1 MVRVSSTN
9 SSKPSFSS
17 MVANGNKP
25 PYAVR
30 SRAEKSYGVEAPIF
44 KVSGITVSAP
54 CPQGVFSLCFRLF
67 FTFWVTP
74 ENESAKRQLHRFPCF
89 NPGFSGSPKGSLLH
103 RLLSASN
110 TVHRSATATR
120 PGTRRN
126 RQRRPG
132 PALSRVF
139 RDQSVLQWS
148 QLDLQFTTSEP
159 PDSGVP
165 RTYFGDFV
173 HLESCARLQ

>member
-17 MVANGNKP
+17 MVATGNKP

-30 SRAEKSYGVEAPIF
+30 FRAEKSYGVEAPIF
-44 KVSGITVSAP
+44 KGSGITVSAP

-74 ENESAKRQLHRFPCF
+74 ENESAKHQLHRFPCF

-110 TVHRSATATR
+110 PVHRSASTV
-120 PGTRRN
+120 PGGSWPELILLTPASVILRSVSRRITEVN
-126 RQRRPG
+126 RDMSLGVQKACSP
-132 PALSRVF
+132 PQNCVSL
-139 RDQSVLQWS
+139 VL
-148 QLDLQFTTSEP
+148 
-159 PDSGVP
+159 GVP
-165 RTYFGDFV
+165 PP
-173 HLESCARLQ
+173 

>member
-17 MVANGNKP
+17 MVATGNKP

-30 SRAEKSYGVEAPIF
+30 FRAEKSYGVEAPIF
-44 KVSGITVSAP
+44 KGSGITVSAP

-110 TVHRSATATR
+110 PVHRFAYNRAAVK
-120 PGTRRN
+120 RN
-126 RQRRPG
+126 V
-132 PALSRVF
+132 RVWGYLV
-139 RDQSVLQWS
+139 S
-148 QLDLQFTTSEP
+148 
-159 PDSGVP
+159 
-165 RTYFGDFV
+165 
-173 HLESCARLQ
+173 

>member
-17 MVANGNKP
+17 MVATGNKP

-30 SRAEKSYGVEAPIF
+30 FRAEKSYGVEAPIF
-44 KVSGITVSAP
+44 KGSGITVSAP
-54 CPQGVFSLCFRLF
+54 CPQGVFSLSFRLF

-110 TVHRSATATR
+110 PVHRSAYTKCSCPIWCDGELNGER
-120 PGTRRN
+120 YRRSVGLRDWN
-126 RQRRPG
+126 R
-132 PALSRVF
+132 A
-139 RDQSVLQWS
+139 
-148 QLDLQFTTSEP
+148 
-159 PDSGVP
+159 
-165 RTYFGDFV
+165 
-173 HLESCARLQ
+173 